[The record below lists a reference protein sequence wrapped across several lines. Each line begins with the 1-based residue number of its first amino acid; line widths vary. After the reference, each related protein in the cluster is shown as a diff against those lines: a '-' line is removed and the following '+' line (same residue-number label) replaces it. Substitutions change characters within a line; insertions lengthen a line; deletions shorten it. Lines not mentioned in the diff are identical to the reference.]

1 MKVLVTA
8 ATKHG
13 ATGEIADA
21 LAAKLEAEG
30 LTVVKADPDD
40 VEDLDGVEAVVL
52 GSAVYAGQWLSSAK
66 GFVERLGALLVE
78 RRVWLFSSGPV
89 GDPPKPAEDPAE
101 VAALIEAT
109 RADGHR
115 VFPGKLDRSALSF
128 GERAIVKVVR
138 AADGDFRAWDEIA
151 AWSAEIAAALREEP
165 AEPSQPGQP

>member
-13 ATGEIADA
+13 ATGEIAED
-21 LAAKLEAEG
+21 LAAKLEDEG
-30 LTVVKADPDD
+30 LIVVKADPDD

-52 GSAVYAGQWLSSAK
+52 GSAVYAGQWLASAK
-66 GFVERLGALLVE
+66 NFVERLAPLLAE

-89 GDPPKPAEDPAE
+89 GDPPKPAEDPAD
-101 VAALIEAT
+101 VTALVEAT
-109 RADGHR
+109 RAEGHR
-115 VFPGKLDRSALSF
+115 VFAGKLDRSALSF

-151 AWSAEIAAALREEP
+151 AWSAEIAGTLHGSP
-165 AEPSQPGQP
+165 AEP